1 MGVQVGNICFKNQQE
16 ADNYVYSQA
25 VPHFTAQGVI
35 SPVYNKNAKSW
46 IYQGETIHAN
56 LPECSQV
63 ENFIEGQLIGW
74 IFVLLIVSA
83 YKFKV
88 ILRMLS

>member
-16 ADNYVYSQA
+16 ADNYVYSQSI
-25 VPHFTAQGVI
+25 PILTEQGI
-35 SPVYNKNAKSW
+35 LSTVYDKSSKSW
-46 IYQGETIHAN
+46 TYQGKAIHAN

-63 ENFIEGQLIGW
+63 ENFIDGQVIGW
-74 IFVLLIVSA
+74 IFVLLIISA

-88 ILRMLS
+88 ILRMMS

>member
-16 ADNYVYSQA
+16 ADNYVYSQS
-25 VPHFTAQGVI
+25 VPIFTEQGI
-35 SPVYNKNAKSW
+35 LSPVYSKSSKSLT
-46 IYQGETIHAN
+46 YQGEVIHAN

-63 ENFIEGQLIGW
+63 ENFIDGQVIGW

-88 ILRMLS
+88 ILRMMA